1 MKGTRSAFLLAA
13 LAAPGLAQACPQY
26 DAAVAAVDAADLA
39 AGAALYDR
47 IVVEPACDDALR
59 GWLASFLARG
69 NFAIGMDAALP
80 PETRRLAFE
89 TALGYEPHWRTW
101 AAMGRLAWDGR
112 DYTAAAHDL
121 QFAINALVEGPPE
134 HSATEGE
141 IAEVYQLAAA
151 AVALSDEVVA
161 MPRTRSGE
169 EGGLFATNIRGYE
182 VSEVPLPITFVYATD
197 DFDPAGEAYAQML
210 AEHLTTFA
218 PASITLAGHTDP
230 IGSDAYNL
238 ALSED
243 RADALAAYLRDHGY
257 QGEITVTGLGRS
269 QVPPPPPGIEPGSEE
284 HYRIA
289 RRVTFAEE

>member
-1 MKGTRSAFLLAA
+1 MKGPSLLIAG
-13 LAAPGLAQACPQY
+13 LIAAPAFAQVCPQY
-26 DAAVAAVDAADLA
+26 DAALAAVDAADLA
-39 AGAALYDR
+39 EAAALYDQ

-69 NFAIGMDAALP
+69 NFAIGMNVKLAPDI
-80 PETRRLAFE
+80 RRAAFE
-89 TALGYEPHWRTW
+89 AALGYEPHWRTW
-101 AAMGRLAWDGR
+101 AALGRLEWDGQ
-112 DYTAAAHDL
+112 DYTAAASDL
-121 QFAINALVEGPPE
+121 QYAINALIEGPQE
-134 HSATEGE
+134 HSATEDE
-141 IAEVYQLAAA
+141 IAEVYQLASA

-197 DFDPAGEAYAQML
+197 DFDPAGAAYAEML
-210 AEHLTTFA
+210 AEHLVTFA
-218 PASITLAGHTDP
+218 PESITLAGHTDP

-238 ALSED
+238 ALSQD

-257 QGEITVTGLGRS
+257 EGEITVTGLGRS
-269 QVPPPPPGIEPGSEE
+269 QVPPPPPGIAPGSEE

-289 RRVTFAEE
+289 RRVTFAED